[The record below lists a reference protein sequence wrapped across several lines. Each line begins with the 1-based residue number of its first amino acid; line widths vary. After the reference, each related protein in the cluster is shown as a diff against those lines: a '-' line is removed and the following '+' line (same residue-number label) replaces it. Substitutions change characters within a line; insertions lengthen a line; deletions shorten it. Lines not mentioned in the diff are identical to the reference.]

1 MSAKQ
6 NVQRDPEGHE
16 MPSSVSDL
24 MQTDVMGISPTASL
38 RQLAGLLW
46 RNGISGVP
54 VVDDE
59 GTVVGTVGISDLTWV
74 AGLFAEDDVDP
85 KAADE
90 LDERTVRDIMTPDV
104 FGVGPAASLAEL
116 ADFFARTGL
125 RRAVVLEDG
134 QLAGIVSVTDLLG
147 LIVDD
152 AE

>member
-1 MSAKQ
+1 MSAMK
-6 NVQRDPEGHE
+6 NVQRDPRGRGI
-16 MPSSVSDL
+16 SSTVSDL

-46 RNGISGVP
+46 RTGISGAP
-54 VVDDE
+54 VVNDE

-74 AGLFAEDDVDP
+74 AGLFAEDGVDP
-85 KAADE
+85 TAAGE

-104 FGVGPAASLAEL
+104 FGVGPGASLAEL

-125 RRAVVLEDG
+125 RRAVVLKDG